1 MLVKE
6 NIAKKYIAKN
16 KKIGN
21 TYLGKYLSTISEL
34 REEVNIN
41 SIEDIDFLII
51 DLEQLSNEISDFSET
66 LKSNFIKKL
75 FEKRMQY
82 LDDTIDE
89 VRIIEYDYNNEET
102 ELEEIE
108 EDKYDEEYANLLER
122 TRDDILDCLACLN

>member
-1 MLVKE
+1 MK
-6 NIAKKYIAKN
+6 
-16 KKIGN
+16 
-21 TYLGKYLSTISEL
+21 
-34 REEVNIN
+34 EEVNIN

-51 DLEQLSNEISDFSET
+51 DLEQLSNEIGDFSET

-75 FEKRMQY
+75 FKKRMQY

-102 ELEEIE
+102 KLEEIE
-108 EDKYDEEYANLLER
+108 EDKYDEKYADFLER

>member
-1 MLVKE
+1 MK
-6 NIAKKYIAKN
+6 
-16 KKIGN
+16 
-21 TYLGKYLSTISEL
+21 
-34 REEVNIN
+34 EEVNIN
-41 SIEDIDFLII
+41 SIEDIDSLII

-102 ELEEIE
+102 KLEEIE
-108 EDKYDEEYANLLER
+108 EDKYDEEYADLLER

>member
-1 MLVKE
+1 MK
-6 NIAKKYIAKN
+6 
-16 KKIGN
+16 
-21 TYLGKYLSTISEL
+21 
-34 REEVNIN
+34 EEVNIN

-102 ELEEIE
+102 KLEEIE
-108 EDKYDEEYANLLER
+108 EDKYDEEYADLLER